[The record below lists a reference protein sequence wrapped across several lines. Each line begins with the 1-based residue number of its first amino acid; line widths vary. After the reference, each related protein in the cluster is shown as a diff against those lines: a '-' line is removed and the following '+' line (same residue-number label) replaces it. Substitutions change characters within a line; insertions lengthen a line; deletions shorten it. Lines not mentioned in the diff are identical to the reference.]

1 MPRRRLYGETQK
13 RRKKVQT
20 ARLKRSQSVQRVE
33 STQVPAPF
41 ERSGKVERQDLEFL
55 EVMREMEV
63 APNRRRPI
71 SSVRQRRA
79 EEVHFEMESRSQ
91 AEFLDAMDSLGV
103 RPPGQGNSGRKGSAG
118 VVPDIER
125 SPNPASPL
133 PEADPIDQQAGT
145 GELPAAPDRV
155 AYSAANRGRAGNQ
168 PAETRFEDDG
178 TTMEELLA
186 ESFDPARKYDGAPP
200 PPGPRGER
208 PTDLEDPDDVLDLHG
223 KTQEEAIR
231 MVQSFLL
238 TSHRNR
244 ARAVLIV
251 TGKGHNSGTAGPV
264 LRQAVNSWLER
275 NGGRYAKSH
284 HWAPSRHGGDGAIWV
299 TLR

>member
-63 APNRRRPI
+63 APNRGRPV
-71 SSVRQRRA
+71 SPLRQRRA

-103 RPPGQGNSGRKGSAG
+103 RPPAQRDSGRKGSAG
-118 VVPDIER
+118 GVPDMER
-125 SPNPASPL
+125 SPTPASPL
-133 PEADPIDQQAGT
+133 PEAEPIDPQAGA
-145 GELPAAPDRV
+145 GELPAESDR
-155 AYSAANRGRAGNQ
+155 AAGPAANRGRAGDR
-168 PAETRFEDDG
+168 PAATRFEDDG
-178 TTMEELLA
+178 TTMEKLLA
-186 ESFDPARKYDGAPP
+186 ESFDPVRKYDGAPP
-200 PPGPRGER
+200 PPGPSGER
-208 PTDLEDPDDVLDLHG
+208 PADLEDPDDVLDLHG

>member
-41 ERSGKVERQDLEFL
+41 ERSGKLERQDVEFL
-55 EVMREMEV
+55 EAMREMEV
-63 APNRRRPI
+63 APNRRRPV
-71 SSVRQRRA
+71 SPLRQRRA

-91 AEFLDAMDSLGV
+91 ADFLDAMDSLGV
-103 RPPGQGNSGRKGSAG
+103 RPPDQRDSGRKASAG
-118 VVPDIER
+118 GVPDMER
-125 SPNPASPL
+125 SPTPASPL
-133 PEADPIDQQAGT
+133 REAEPIDPQAGA
-145 GELPAAPDRV
+145 GELPAEAD
-155 AYSAANRGRAGNQ
+155 RGRVGDR
-168 PAETRFEDDG
+168 PAATRFEDDG

-208 PTDLEDPDDVLDLHG
+208 PADLEDPDDVLDLHG

-251 TGKGHNSGTAGPV
+251 TGKGRNSGTAGPV

-284 HWAPSRHGGDGAIWV
+284 GWAPSRHGGDGAIWV